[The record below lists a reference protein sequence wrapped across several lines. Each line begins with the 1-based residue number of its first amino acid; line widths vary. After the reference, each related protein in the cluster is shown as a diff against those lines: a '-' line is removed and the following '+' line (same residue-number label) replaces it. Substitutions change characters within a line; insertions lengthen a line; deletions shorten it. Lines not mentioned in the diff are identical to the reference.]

1 MVFSPGSTV
10 APRPLHSRGA
20 SSTSTQTHTCPGDV
34 PSSSSSILVQGA
46 EGATPGR
53 TQAGATGARA
63 QRCPGWGRAAI
74 GRGGCWWGRV
84 SAGLSA
90 QLSRGRDSPSPA
102 RTHQSSRQPLIRQTG
117 LGGGWR
123 ARAPPSP
130 SKLCRGKK
138 NNARN
143 YSGWQINKLALITIR
158 VSQPPLPRAH
168 QPGLLSRS
176 APAALIPAPAAG
188 APCSFPW
195 GSTPGAAGGNLTGPP
210 CSSWGLRGP
219 PRGREVPFQEPKWCN
234 GRALPRFPGSGL

>member
-10 APRPLHSRGA
+10 APRPLRSRGA

-34 PSSSSSILVQGA
+34 PSSSSSILVRGT

-138 NNARN
+138 IM
-143 YSGWQINKLALITIR
+143 QEIT
-158 VSQPPLPRAH
+158 PD
-168 QPGLLSRS
+168 GK
-176 APAALIPAPAAG
+176 
-188 APCSFPW
+188 
-195 GSTPGAAGGNLTGPP
+195 STN
-210 CSSWGLRGP
+210 
-219 PRGREVPFQEPKWCN
+219 
-234 GRALPRFPGSGL
+234 